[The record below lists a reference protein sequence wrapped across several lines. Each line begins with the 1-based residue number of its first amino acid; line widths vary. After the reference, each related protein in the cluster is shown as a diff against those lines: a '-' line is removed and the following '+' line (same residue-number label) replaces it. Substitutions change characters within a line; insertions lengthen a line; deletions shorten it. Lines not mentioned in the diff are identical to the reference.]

1 MLMLA
6 YLVLSTPDPATVASM
21 RLSIGL
27 DAVTLSRGKNAV
39 GRSSLISGAAITL
52 PLERQ
57 CTYCISLSPAAGC
70 SKRSFSRAGPETRA
84 HFVGYVIVSFESR
97 TAKAKRSSSS
107 LVLRVQLVVQ
117 LVRKSF
123 SCST

>member
-6 YLVLSTPDPATVASM
+6 YLVLSTLDPVTAASM

-27 DAVTLSRGKNAV
+27 DAVTLSLGKNAV
-39 GRSSLISGAAITL
+39 GRSSLISGAATTL
-52 PLERQ
+52 PFERQ

-84 HFVGYVIVSFESR
+84 QFVGYVVVSFESR
-97 TAKAKRSSSS
+97 TAKANRSSPS
-107 LVLRVQLVVQ
+107 LMLRVQL
-117 LVRKSF
+117 SA
-123 SCST
+123 